1 VKTMEECKGEN
12 DHDTCHSCPP
22 SESLKR
28 DRDEEK
34 EEDEGGDEHPKVSML
49 KRQRS
54 CGPVAVIEPTPAAA
68 QEPPSQEVVSEVQ
81 EPPAQELVPE
91 VQEQKHSTQEPPAPT
106 PELEAASVPEVQEPP
121 AQELVSE
128 VQEQER
134 LTQEPAPAPAPALEA
149 ASVPEVQEPPTQ
161 EPPALELEPVKCID
175 NVLDGYYGSD
185 PAATVKVC

>member
-1 VKTMEECKGEN
+1 MKNMEECKGEN

-22 SESLKR
+22 SESVKR
-28 DRDEEK
+28 GREEEK
-34 EEDEGGDEHPKVSML
+34 EEEEGGDEHPKVSML

-54 CGPVAVIEPTPAAA
+54 CGPVVVIEPTPAAA
-68 QEPPSQEVVSEVQ
+68 QEPPAQEVVS
-81 EPPAQELVPE
+81 
-91 VQEQKHSTQEPPAPT
+91 
-106 PELEAASVPEVQEPP
+106 EVQEPP

-134 LTQEPAPAPAPALEA
+134 FTQEPAPAPVPALEA

-175 NVLDGYYGSD
+175 NVLDRYYGSD
-185 PAATVKVC
+185 PAATVNVC

>member
-1 VKTMEECKGEN
+1 MEECKGEN

-68 QEPPSQEVVSEVQ
+68 QEPP
-81 EPPAQELVPE
+81 AQELVPE
-91 VQEQKHSTQEPPAPT
+91 VQEQKHSTQEPPAQ
-106 PELEAASVPEVQEPP
+106 ELVPEVQEQERPTQEPP
-121 AQELVSE
+121 AQEHIP
-128 VQEQER
+128 QEA
-134 LTQEPAPAPAPALEA
+134 PAPAPAPAPTPELEA